1 MDGSSENMSHSPDIE
16 VKNLSVRKKVMQT
29 QSEFLSLRRHLEQTI
44 IGQPQL
50 LDRLMIS
57 LLTGGHVLLEGP
69 PGLAKTTAVNTL
81 ASGVHASFQRVQ
93 FTPDLMPGDLTGTEI
108 FDPESRKFTFIN
120 GPIFHEIVLA
130 DEINR
135 APPKVQ
141 SALLEAMAEHQ
152 VTVGG
157 VTRRLPDL
165 FVVLA
170 TQNPLE
176 QSGTYPL
183 PEAQL
188 DRFLLHVTLDYPS
201 PEDELLI
208 LQQDRNRNVNA
219 NEQSIESPLT
229 PATVLT
235 ARQEVAGIHVEESLE
250 RYIVSLVTAT
260 RQLGKWKQEWD
271 GYLLAGAS
279 PRASIALLRAS
290 SALAYL
296 HGRDYVTPE
305 DIHDIAPDVLRHRL
319 ILDYACRA
327 ANVSADDITQFLL
340 DVIPVP

>member
-1 MDGSSENMSHSPDIE
+1 
-16 VKNLSVRKKVMQT
+16 MQT
-29 QSEFLSLRRHLEQTI
+29 QSKFLNLRQHLEQTI
-44 IGQPQL
+44 IGQPKL
-50 LDRLMIS
+50 LDRLMIC

-81 ASGVHASFQRVQ
+81 ASGVHASFQRIQ
-93 FTPDLMPGDLTGTEI
+93 FTPDLMPADLTGTDI
-108 FDPESRKFTFIN
+108 FDPESRNFTFIG

-157 VTRRLPDL
+157 VTRSLPGL

-188 DRFLLHVTLDYPS
+188 DRFLLHVVLDYPS
-201 PEDELLI
+201 PEDELRI
-208 LQQDRNRNVNA
+208 LQQDRQRNLDDA
-219 NEQSIESPLT
+219 EQEIDSRLT
-229 PATVLT
+229 PETVL
-235 ARQEVAGIHVEESLE
+235 AAQKEVAGIHIEESVE

-260 RQLGKWKQEWD
+260 RQLGKWNSEWD

-305 DIHDIAPDVLRHRL
+305 DIHEVAPDVLRHRL
-319 ILDYACRA
+319 ILDYSCRVA
-327 ANVSADDITQFLL
+327 KVSADNIIQHLL
-340 DVIPVP
+340 DTIPVP

>member
-1 MDGSSENMSHSPDIE
+1 
-16 VKNLSVRKKVMQT
+16 MQT
-29 QSEFLSLRRHLEQTI
+29 QKEFLKLRTHLEQLI
-44 IGQPQL
+44 IGQKKL
-50 LDRLMIS
+50 LDRLLIS
-57 LLTGGHVLLEGP
+57 LLTGGHVLLEGA

-81 ASGVHASFQRVQ
+81 AGGVHAGFQRIQ
-93 FTPDLMPGDLTGTEI
+93 FTPDLMPGDLTGIDI
-108 FDPESRKFTFIN
+108 FDPEAHQFKFIE

-157 VTRRLPDL
+157 VTRKLPDL
-165 FVVLA
+165 FVVMA

-188 DRFLLHVTLDYPS
+188 DRFLLHIKLDYPT
-201 PEDELLI
+201 PEEELEI
-208 LQQDRNRNVNA
+208 LKLDRKLHYGEDKEA
-219 NEQSIESPLT
+219 LESPIT
-229 PATVLT
+229 PETVLA
-235 ARQEVAGIHVEESLE
+235 ARREVADIHVDEMLE
-250 RYIVSLVTAT
+250 KYIVSIITAT
-260 RQLGKWKQEWD
+260 RSLGDWHKDWSEI
-271 GYLLAGAS
+271 LIAGAS

-296 HGRDYVTPE
+296 DGRDHVIPD
-305 DIHDIAPDVLRHRL
+305 DILEVAADVLRHRL
-319 ILDYACRA
+319 VLDYSALA
-327 ANVSADDITQFLL
+327 ANISADDIIKHLL
-340 DVIPVP
+340 SEIPIP

>member
-1 MDGSSENMSHSPDIE
+1 M
-16 VKNLSVRKKVMQT
+16 KT
-29 QSEFLSLRRHLEQTI
+29 QSTFLALRQHLEQTI
-44 IGQPQL
+44 VGQHRL

-93 FTPDLMPGDLTGTEI
+93 FTPDLMPGDLTGTNI
-108 FDPESRKFTFIN
+108 FDPETRSFTFVN
-120 GPIFHEIVLA
+120 GPIFHEIILA

-188 DRFLLHVTLDYPS
+188 DRFLLHVVLDYPS
-201 PEDELLI
+201 PEEELRI
-208 LQQDRNRNVNA
+208 LKQDRQRHFG
-219 NEQSIESPLT
+219 EDRQSLDSPLT
-229 PATVLT
+229 PDTVLA
-235 ARQEVAGIHVEESLE
+235 ARREVAEMHVEDMLE

-260 RQLGKWKQEWD
+260 RQLGQWKPEWE
-271 GYLLAGAS
+271 GYLKVGAS
-279 PRASIALLRAS
+279 PRASIALLRAA

-296 HGRDYVTPE
+296 RGRDYVTPE
-305 DIHDIAPDVLRHRL
+305 DIQDIAPDVLRHRL
-319 ILDYACRA
+319 ILDYAGRA
-327 ANVSADDITQFLL
+327 ADISIDDISQQLL
-340 DVIPVP
+340 ETIPVP